1 LFLLVI
7 YRTSFHGMISAITGD
22 TTLHVLYASALNM
35 FRFSQFPKFPKG
47 TESPE
52 SPESPGASDSSPQS
66 GAGASLSPSWTGKHV
81 TITINNGLHSTVIY
95 SIHTVPDPW
104 NTSARRWFLIVSI
117 FFDRLKENCLS
128 LHLWF
133 HLFLLYCPGS
143 WQKLLFAP
151 VWHFLRSFDGFLRPL
166 WAGIWY
172 KFWCQSAVRKV
183 LRITKK
189 CYCRQLSIYRCNE

>member
-1 LFLLVI
+1 MFKI
-7 YRTSFHGMISAITGD
+7 PKTGHLP
-22 TTLHVLYASALNM
+22 TPEI
-35 FRFSQFPKFPKG
+35 FSDFPSSPEVPQG

-52 SPESPGASDSSPQS
+52 SPSCPLEHPTAH
-66 GAGASLSPSWTGKHV
+66 PSQALEHRSHHPERTGKHV
-81 TITINNGLHSTVIY
+81 TITINNGLYSTVIY

-104 NTSARRWFLIVSI
+104 NTSARRWCLIVSI

-128 LHLWF
+128 LHVWF

-166 WAGIWY
+166 CAGIWY
-172 KFWCQSAVRKV
+172 KFWCQSAVG
-183 LRITKK
+183 ITKK